1 MKQYEIEI
9 KLPVKNSQEVL
20 DILKDI
26 GFMVKKEIR
35 EEDIYFNSD
44 YHNIKERD
52 EALRIRKSRDCDIGE
67 QKVQISFKGPK
78 IDAVSMS
85 RMELETEVQDGE
97 TMEKILTYL
106 GFLPVASVCKVRKYL
121 TYREMTACVD
131 RVEGL
136 GEFLELEVVAETE
149 EKREIYLEQMKEILN
164 ALGYSMEDT
173 VRTSYLGLLMKKKMQ
188 VAVHR

>member
-1 MKQYEIEI
+1 MRQYEIEI

-26 GFMVKKEIR
+26 GFAVKKEIR

-44 YHNIKERD
+44 YHNIKELD
-52 EALRIRKSRDCDIGE
+52 EALRIRKSRDCDTGD
-67 QKVQISFKGPK
+67 QKVQINFKGPK

-85 RMELETEVQDGE
+85 RMELETEVQDGKI
-97 TMEKILTYL
+97 MENILVQM

-121 TYREMTACVD
+121 THREMTACVD

-188 VAVHR
+188 EA